1 MKNIISDSIWAH
13 MFMFFFYIILALLLY
28 ATKSISPI
36 VFVGAGSVYV
46 LLIIHSAIRIADFE
60 MSELGKVVNK
70 AENGAYKEIHIIGVY
85 KNESN

>member
-13 MFMFFFYIILALLLY
+13 MLMFYFYIILALLLY

-36 VFVGAGSVYV
+36 VFVGVGVVYV
-46 LLIIHSAIRIADFE
+46 LLVIHFAIRIAEFE
-60 MSELGKVVNK
+60 MSELGKLVNK
-70 AENGAYKEIHIIGVY
+70 AENGAYKEIHIIGMY

>member
-13 MFMFFFYIILALLLY
+13 F
-28 ATKSISPI
+28 T
-36 VFVGAGSVYV
+36 VFIFV
-46 LLIIHSAIRIADFE
+46 LSAILPLFSIIPWLAVAIGCGYVFILFNSAMRIADFE

-70 AENGAYKEIHIIGVY
+70 AENGACKGMY